1 MRHWEGCGE
10 SSLTVVVP
18 EGILKTMVPNVCS
31 EIVCVYSYGVNSFSN
46 SLPQMVEH
54 ELGKEVPLIE
64 CILQK
69 QEVRAGMT
77 PEGSVLPLV
86 WNGRSA

>member
-1 MRHWEGCGE
+1 MRDWEECGE
-10 SSLTVVVP
+10 SSLMVVVQ
-18 EGILKTMVPNVCS
+18 EGILKTTVPNVCS
-31 EIVCVYSYGVNSFSN
+31 EIVCVYSYDVNSFSI
-46 SLPQMVEH
+46 SLPQMVAH
-54 ELGKEVPLIE
+54 EQRKEVPLVE

-86 WNGRSA
+86 WNGRST